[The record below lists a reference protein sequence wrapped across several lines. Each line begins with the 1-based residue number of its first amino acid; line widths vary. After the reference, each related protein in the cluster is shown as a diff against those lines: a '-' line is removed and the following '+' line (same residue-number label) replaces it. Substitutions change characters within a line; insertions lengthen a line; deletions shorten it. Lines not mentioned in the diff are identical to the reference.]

1 MSYNI
6 SLTSKIVGLCMV
18 FFAKGTLRFWHLVA
32 IISVGVLLLTTY
44 SPVLAQGNSAIA
56 QEYQTSDENVT
67 SASLVSIRKND
78 ASTVELS
85 SIEHA
90 DRLIGVVG
98 SEPLVALS
106 DGGSGLQVVTSG
118 LTLALVSDISG
129 AVASGDKITV
139 SPIEGVGMK
148 ATEQT
153 TIVGTAQAELDLS
166 DAEVRTIT
174 DKSGKAVDVRIG
186 LVPVQIGVG
195 FFMPEPAKK
204 ATFVPAFLQ
213 EMANTVS
220 GRDVSPV
227 RVLAATLVFLL
238 LLVSITVLL
247 YSAVRSSI
255 ISIGRNPLSAAA
267 VRKSLLEVGLAVFVI
282 LLFASGLI
290 YLILKF

>member
-1 MSYNI
+1 
-6 SLTSKIVGLCMV
+6 MV
-18 FFAKGTLRFWHLVA
+18 FFPKSTLRFWHLAA
-32 IISVGVLLLTTY
+32 IISVGVLLLTPY
-44 SPVLAQGNSAIA
+44 SPILAQGNSAIA
-56 QEYQTSDENVT
+56 QEYQTSDDKVT
-67 SASLVSIRKND
+67 VASLVSIHKDD
-78 ASTVELS
+78 ASTIELS

-90 DRLIGVVG
+90 DRLVGIVG
-98 SEPLVALS
+98 SEPLIALS
-106 DGGSGLQVVTSG
+106 DGGSGVQVVTSG

-129 AVASGDKITV
+129 TVTSGDKITV
-139 SPIEGVGMK
+139 SPIAGVGMK

-153 TIVGTAQAELDLS
+153 TVVGTAQAELNRADT
-166 DAEVRTIT
+166 EERTIT
-174 DKSGKAVDVRIG
+174 DKSGKRVNVHIG
-186 LVPVQIGVG
+186 LVPIQVGVG
-195 FFMPEPAKK
+195 FFIPESAKK
-204 ATFVPAFLQ
+204 ATFVPDFLQ

-227 RVLAATLVFLL
+227 RVLAAALIFLL
-238 LLVSITVLL
+238 LLISITVLL